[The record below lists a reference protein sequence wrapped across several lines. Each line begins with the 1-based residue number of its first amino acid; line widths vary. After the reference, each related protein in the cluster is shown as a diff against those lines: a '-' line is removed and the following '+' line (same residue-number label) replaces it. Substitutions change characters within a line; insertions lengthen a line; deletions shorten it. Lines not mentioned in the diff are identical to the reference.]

1 MKKIKGSENLGRPI
15 KGDRPK
21 TEKITVRIESKEKS
35 LLIKTYGSISEG
47 IDHLLKRFL
56 KENR

>member
-1 MKKIKGSENLGRPI
+1 MKTDKTFIGRPL
-15 KGDRPK
+15 KGDKPK
-21 TEKITVRIESKEKS
+21 TEKITVRIESKEKA

-56 KENR
+56 KDNEK

>member
-1 MKKIKGSENLGRPI
+1 MKTEKKLPWRPL

-21 TEKITVRIESKEKS
+21 TEKITVRIELKEKA
-35 LLIKTYGSISEG
+35 LLIKTYGSISAG

-56 KENR
+56 KEQK